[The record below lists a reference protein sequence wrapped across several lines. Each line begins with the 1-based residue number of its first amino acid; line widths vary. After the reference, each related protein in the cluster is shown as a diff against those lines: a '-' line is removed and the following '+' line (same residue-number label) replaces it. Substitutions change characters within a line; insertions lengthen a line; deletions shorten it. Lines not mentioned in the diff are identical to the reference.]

1 MAAIGENGKRSFR
14 MKETTIIEKESVSLK
29 DGVLITGLPGIGLI
43 GQVVGRYI
51 VKELK
56 AKKVA
61 TLISPHFPHQVF
73 MTKKGGVRII
83 RNTFYVVKKG
93 KLNLLILVGDVQA
106 MNSAGQ
112 YEVADKI
119 LDYAKKS
126 GVKTVMTI
134 GGYSTGEVM
143 EDRRIFAVSTSKKL
157 KKKLEEF
164 GVVFGE
170 AKGSIV
176 GAAGLL
182 PVLGRLK
189 NLGGVC
195 LMGETHGGYVDAI
208 SAREIVKLI
217 SSYFKVKIDLK
228 KLDERAKESEK
239 ILKQMEEEI
248 QKNMQP
254 AGPGA
259 SDISTTYIR

>member
-1 MAAIGENGKRSFR
+1 MN
-14 MKETTIIEKESVSLK
+14 ETMIIEKEKVSLK
-29 DGVLITGLPGIGLI
+29 DGILLTGLPGIGLI

-61 TLISPHFPHQVF
+61 TLVSPHFPHQVF
-73 MTKKGGVRII
+73 MTKKGGMRII
-83 RNTFYVVKKG
+83 RNSFYVVKKG
-93 KLNLLILVGDVQA
+93 KVNLLILVGDVQA

-119 LDYAKKS
+119 LDYAKQS

-143 EDRRIFAVSTSKKL
+143 DKRRIFAVSTSQKL
-157 KKKLEEF
+157 KKKLSDH

-182 PVLGRLK
+182 PVLGRFK
-189 NLGGVC
+189 KMSGAC
-195 LMGETHGGYVDAI
+195 IMGETHGGYVDAI
-208 SAREIVKLI
+208 SAREIVKFI
-217 SSYFKVKIDLK
+217 SSYFKIKINLK

-239 ILKQMEEEI
+239 ILKKMEEEI
-248 QKNMQP
+248 QKNMP
-254 AGPGA
+254 EAGPGPA
-259 SDISTTYIR
+259 EINTSYIR